1 MPLRHEQVPKVLE
14 LTAAI
19 SAILGPR
26 WKLMVENWPEA
37 HHISWHPD
45 FAPDAYPVAVD
56 FYSEPGGGGPCM
68 VQVYDL
74 NESPAA
80 ESEEISIMVNA
91 VASWCKAKNIPLGFE
106 QA

>member
-1 MPLRHEQVPKVLE
+1 M
-14 LTAAI
+14 
-19 SAILGPR
+19 
-26 WKLMVENWPEA
+26 NPEG
-37 HHISWHPD
+37 
-45 FAPDAYPVAVD
+45 
-56 FYSEPGGGGPCM
+56 EPCM